1 MRSFL
6 TVLRTQRLR
15 SLPSHRTAVPSRFA
29 SSSTSEKASEQAQ
42 KAYSSAQKNAE
53 KVLEGTKK
61 FAGSL
66 GDRVGSLFGSYRQPL
81 LYNLS
86 VARELLKQV
95 YLAERLQPPTS
106 LSTIQ
111 SAYSTLWSRA
121 RSLGYWQEIARS
133 GEWARV
139 AVYGVEAYGIFK
151 IGEIL
156 GRRSLVGYKLD

>member
-1 MRSFL
+1 MSTYIISIYQERIHIEGS
-6 TVLRTQRLR
+6 
-15 SLPSHRTAVPSRFA
+15 VPA
-29 SSSTSEKASEQAQ
+29 
-42 KAYSSAQKNAE
+42 
-53 KVLEGTKK
+53 
-61 FAGSL
+61 
-66 GDRVGSLFGSYRQPL
+66 YRQPL

-151 IGEIL
+151 VRCASHL
-156 GRRSLVGYKLD
+156 